1 MAFNLTGLFR
11 RLRFGEP
18 IIIVSGL
25 PRSGTSMAM
34 KMLEAT
40 GLEIVSDGI
49 RTADED
55 NPKGYYELERVKDLA
70 KENDF
75 SWLADAKGRAI
86 KIISYL
92 LKELPADHNYKVL
105 FMRRDL
111 SEVLASQQKML
122 HRRGET
128 SETEDER
135 MVELYENDLWKANYL
150 LKRQPQFDYLDVH
163 YRQVLEEPLQAAAA
177 INEFLGGHLDVE
189 KMAAV
194 VDPDLYR
201 NRAERLAE
209 SS

>member
-1 MAFNLTGLFR
+1 MAFNLRSLYR

-40 GLEIVSDGI
+40 GYPIVSDGI

-70 KENDF
+70 KESDF

-92 LKELPADHNYKVL
+92 LKELPPDYNYKVL

-122 HRRGET
+122 QRRDEA

-150 LKRQPQFDYLDVH
+150 LKHQPQFEHLEVY
-163 YRQVLEEPLQAAAA
+163 YRQVLDEPLEAARQ

-189 KMAAV
+189 KMAGV

-201 NRAERLAE
+201 NRAEKLTDKG
-209 SS
+209 

>member
-1 MAFNLTGLFR
+1 MAFNLRSLYR

-18 IIIVSGL
+18 IVIVSGL

-40 GLEIVSDGI
+40 GYPIVSDGI

-70 KENDF
+70 KETDF
-75 SWLADAKGRAI
+75 SWLEGARGRAI

-92 LKELPADHNYKVL
+92 LKELPPDYNYKVL

-122 HRRGET
+122 QRRDES

-135 MVELYENDLWKANYL
+135 MMELYENDLWKANYL
-150 LKRQPQFDYLDVH
+150 LKHQPQFEHLQVH
-163 YRQVLEEPLQAAAA
+163 YRQVLDEPLLAARQ

-189 KMAAV
+189 KMARV

-201 NRAERLAE
+201 NRAEDLAE

>member
-1 MAFNLTGLFR
+1 MAFNLRSLYR

-25 PRSGTSMAM
+25 PRAGTSMAR
-34 KMLEAT
+34 KILEAT
-40 GLEIVSDGI
+40 GYPIVSDGI

-92 LKELPADHNYKVL
+92 LKELPPDYNYKVL

-122 HRRGET
+122 QRRDES

-135 MVELYENDLWKANYL
+135 MMELYENDLWKANYL
-150 LKRQPQFDYLDVH
+150 LKHQPQFEHQEVY
-163 YRQVLEEPLQAAAA
+163 YRQVLDEPLQAARQ

-189 KMAAV
+189 KMAGV

-201 NRAERLAE
+201 NRAEKLAE
-209 SS
+209 EG

>member
-1 MAFNLTGLFR
+1 MAFNLRSLYR

-40 GLEIVSDGI
+40 GYPIVSDGI

-70 KENDF
+70 KESDF

-92 LKELPADHNYKVL
+92 LKELPPDYNYKVL

-122 HRRGET
+122 QRRDEA

-150 LKRQPQFDYLDVH
+150 LKHQPQFEHLEVY
-163 YRQVLEEPLQAAAA
+163 YRQVLDEPLEAARQ
-177 INEFLGGHLDVE
+177 INEFLGGHLDVG
-189 KMAAV
+189 KMAGV

-201 NRAERLAE
+201 NRAEKLTDKG
-209 SS
+209 

>member
-1 MAFNLTGLFR
+1 MAFNLRSLYR

-18 IIIVSGL
+18 IVIVSGL

-40 GLEIVSDGI
+40 GMPIVSDGI

-75 SWLADAKGRAI
+75 GWLEDAKGQAI

-92 LKELPADHNYKVL
+92 LKELPADHNYQVL

-111 SEVLASQQKML
+111 TEVLASQQKML
-122 HRRGET
+122 QRRGET

-150 LKRQPQFDYLDVH
+150 LNHQPQFEYLEVH
-163 YRQVLEEPLQAAAA
+163 YRQVLDEPLKAA
-177 INEFLGGHLDVE
+177 IEINDFLGGHLDVE
-189 KMAAV
+189 KMAGV

>member
-1 MAFNLTGLFR
+1 MAFNLRSLYR

-40 GLEIVSDGI
+40 GLSIVSDGI

-70 KENDF
+70 NEQDF
-75 SWLADAKGRAI
+75 AWLADAQGKCI

-92 LKELPADHNYKVL
+92 LKELPDTHNYKVL

-122 HRRGET
+122 ERRDES

-150 LKRQPQFDYLDVH
+150 LKHQPQFEHLEVYYRKVLD
-163 YRQVLEEPLQAAAA
+163 EPLEAARE

-189 KMAAV
+189 KMASV

-201 NRAERLAE
+201 NRAEKLAE
-209 SS
+209 SG

>member
-1 MAFNLTGLFR
+1 MGSILGGVLR
-11 RLRFGEP
+11 RLKYGKP
-18 IIIVSGL
+18 IVLVSGL

-40 GLEIVSDGI
+40 GLPIVSDGI

-70 KENDF
+70 NENDF
-75 SWLADAKGRAI
+75 TWLEDAKGKAI

-92 LKELPADHNYKVL
+92 LKELPPDYNYKVL

-122 HRRGET
+122 QRRDET
-128 SETEDER
+128 SDTQDER

-150 LKRQPQFDYLDVH
+150 LKHQPQFELLAVH
-163 YRQVLEEPLQAAAA
+163 YRQVLDQPLQAARE
-177 INEFLGGHLDVE
+177 INEFLGGHLDVD
-189 KMAAV
+189 KMAGV

-201 NRAERLAE
+201 NRAEKLAE
-209 SS
+209 TS

>member
-1 MAFNLTGLFR
+1 MAFNLRSLYR
-11 RLRFGEP
+11 RLRFGDP

-40 GLEIVSDGI
+40 GYPIVSDGI

-70 KENDF
+70 KESDF

-92 LKELPADHNYKVL
+92 LKELPPDYNYKVL

-122 HRRGET
+122 QRRDEA

-150 LKRQPQFDYLDVH
+150 LKHQPQFEHLEVY
-163 YRQVLEEPLQAAAA
+163 YRQVLDEPLEAARQ

-189 KMAAV
+189 KMAGV

-201 NRAERLAE
+201 NRAEKLTDKG
-209 SS
+209 

>member
-1 MAFNLTGLFR
+1 MAFNLRSLYR

-18 IIIVSGL
+18 VIIVSGL

-40 GLEIVSDGI
+40 GFSIVSDGV
-49 RTADED
+49 RSADED

-75 SWLADAKGRAI
+75 RWLDDAKGQAI

-92 LKELPADHNYKVL
+92 LKELPPDYNYKVL

-122 HRRGET
+122 QRRDET

-150 LKRQPQFDYLDVH
+150 LKHQPQFEHLEVY
-163 YRQVLEEPLQAAAA
+163 YRQVLDEPLQAARE

-189 KMAAV
+189 KMASV

-201 NRAERLAE
+201 NRAEELAE

>member
-1 MAFNLTGLFR
+1 MAFNLRSLYR

-18 IIIVSGL
+18 VIIVSGL
-25 PRSGTSMAM
+25 PRSGTSMTM

-40 GLEIVSDGI
+40 GFSIVSDGI

-70 KENDF
+70 NENDF
-75 SWLADAKGRAI
+75 RWLDDAKGQAI

-92 LKELPADHNYKVL
+92 LKELPPDYNYKVL

-122 HRRGET
+122 QRRDET

-150 LKRQPQFDYLDVH
+150 LKHQPQFEHLEVY
-163 YRQVLEEPLQAAAA
+163 YRQVLDEPLQAAGA

-189 KMAAV
+189 KMASV

-201 NRAERLAE
+201 NRAEKLAE
-209 SS
+209 TS